1 MDMFLARKHGP
12 RPDPSGYLV
21 VLMTRIRAKS
31 DKDNAIVDV
40 IIIGAGWSGLA
51 AANRLREKSVTDVR
65 ILEARDYVGG
75 RSRTLE
81 GYFVDGLATEMGSSW
96 VYRRTKIHNKY
107 DKLGLN
113 YDISQYSFD
122 DMKLYDDFG
131 EISGS
136 DAREIKENYVFILL
150 N

>member
-1 MDMFLARKHGP
+1 
-12 RPDPSGYLV
+12 
-21 VLMTRIRAKS
+21 
-31 DKDNAIVDV
+31 
-40 IIIGAGWSGLA
+40 
-51 AANRLREKSVTDVR
+51 
-65 ILEARDYVGG
+65 VGG

-113 YDISQYSFD
+113 YDISQFSLD

>member
-1 MDMFLARKHGP
+1 MG
-12 RPDPSGYLV
+12 S
-21 VLMTRIRAKS
+21 
-31 DKDNAIVDV
+31 
-40 IIIGAGWSGLA
+40 
-51 AANRLREKSVTDVR
+51 
-65 ILEARDYVGG
+65 

-81 GYFVDGLATEMGSSW
+81 GYFVDGLATEMGSSFI
-96 VYRRTKIHNKY
+96 YRRTNIY
-107 DKLGLN
+107 DKYGKLGMN
-113 YDISQYSFD
+113 YDISQFSFD